1 MKDARQVGHRIK
13 DGFNVDELT
22 NVSYLN
28 IDMHSDKSPTGLT
41 FFDLHAHSI
50 LDVSF
55 FTMTTH

>member
-1 MKDARQVGHRIK
+1 MRIK
-13 DGFNVDELT
+13 DGFNYEELG

-28 IDMHSDKSPTGLT
+28 IDMHSDKSPTGLS
-41 FFDLHAHSI
+41 FFDYYSHSI

>member
-1 MKDARQVGHRIK
+1 MGIRIK
-13 DGFNVDELT
+13 DGFNVEDLN